1 MTAVRVGTRGFMY
14 RYKVPLSELQWVD
27 TRVRFRWTMRK
38 IYGNGMGRGK
48 DPFSNV
54 QRTASVEF
62 LFTLLTPAH
71 FVLVRHSSFE
81 PSSYS
86 SKPCFLGERL
96 TRFSSPSVHSNR
108 IIVFFFLHR
117 LYIFIYR
124 KTRGNERTRSS
135 DRGEKLGNFEDPIET
150 CQPLIPPLKEKL
162 LFHPVAGDELHW
174 NSACNRSRDEDVYI
188 YIYIYTRLWYVTR
201 REGGGRSSSSQSSK
215 KFRQVT
221 GCKFHHIQPRLRN
234 FLRENFSSATR

>member
-1 MTAVRVGTRGFMY
+1 MGWYTRRFSLNNAQDIWKWDGTEKGSFFERAT
-14 RYKVPLSELQWVD
+14 D
-27 TRVRFRWTMRK
+27 RVRWIF
-38 IYGNGMGRGK
+38 IYTFNPRALCSR
-48 DPFSNV
+48 PPLVLRTIVLLFQTLFSRRAFNPILFSL
-54 QRTASVEF
+54 RTFKS
-62 LFTLLTPAH
+62 H
-71 FVLVRHSSFE
+71 H
-81 PSSYS
+81 
-86 SKPCFLGERL
+86 
-96 TRFSSPSVHSNR
+96 
-108 IIVFFFLHR
+108 VFFFLHR

-201 REGGGRSSSSQSSK
+201 REREGGGRSSSSQSSK